1 MFNNLNKKIEII
13 VIANV
18 ILFTMSVILLR
29 LNIVDLWSLLGVNK
43 FYVLNQLQIYRVF
56 TYGFMHAD
64 ILHIGLNMLAL
75 ISLSNIVLYFTSEKF
90 MVRTYFISLI
100 ASGLGIVFFTNENA
114 FGITVGAS
122 GAIYGLFG
130 VLIYYAVKYYRQGNK
145 QLLNSLITT
154 IILNLAISFAPN
166 VSMQGHLTGLVTGI
180 ILAFINDHY
189 TKFRK

>member
-1 MFNNLNKKIEII
+1 MFNNLNRKIEMI

-18 ILFTMSVILLR
+18 IMFTASIILLG
-29 LNIVDLWSLLGVNK
+29 LNIVDLFSLLGVSN
-43 FYVLNQLQIYRVF
+43 FYVINQLQIYRVF

-90 MVRTYFISLI
+90 MIRAYFISLI
-100 ASGLGIVFFTNENA
+100 ASGLGIVFFSNEYT
-114 FGITVGAS
+114 IGAS

-130 VLIYYAVKYYRQGNK
+130 VLIYYAIKYYRQGNK
-145 QLLNSLITT
+145 QLLNSLIVTLV
-154 IILNLAISFAPN
+154 LNLAISFAPN
-166 VSMQGHLTGLVTGI
+166 VSMVGHLSGLVTGI
-180 ILAFINDHY
+180 VLALINDQY